1 MSKTYKN
8 LLAISGALL
17 ATYLLA
23 QGILNVFGLQFR
35 AMINVWWLGITF
47 ILFISGVI
55 QQCIVRKNNKKFVF
69 SVVASISIFVLFC
82 FNPEFELFLICLLE
96 QIPHKEYVLVLDGYK
111 FVGYEDDSWDVFI
124 DFYDYKNKIVSG
136 TKKRFTALGYIT
148 DEKGKRIFYEEN
160 YNYEH
165 LEDIYEYTQGKFTT
179 EDLTLADS

>member
-1 MSKTYKN
+1 M
-8 LLAISGALL
+8 
-17 ATYLLA
+17 
-23 QGILNVFGLQFR
+23 
-35 AMINVWWLGITF
+35 
-47 ILFISGVI
+47 
-55 QQCIVRKNNKKFVF
+55 
-69 SVVASISIFVLFC
+69 
-82 FNPEFELFLICLLE
+82 
-96 QIPHKEYVLVLDGYK
+96 LDGYK